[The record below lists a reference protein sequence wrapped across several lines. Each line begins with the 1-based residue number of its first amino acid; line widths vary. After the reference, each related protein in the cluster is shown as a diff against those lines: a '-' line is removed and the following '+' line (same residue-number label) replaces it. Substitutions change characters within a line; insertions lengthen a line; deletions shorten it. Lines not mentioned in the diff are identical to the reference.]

1 MTIRKT
7 RRPGHPLRP
16 PIPEM
21 KSLDKVLEQS
31 EVIKVNVEESAE
43 DLSQVND
50 ALTQERNG
58 NANKAD
64 LQTALEQTEGI
75 EDKVRDAADDL
86 DDVNRALKS
95 EVKERKKLEVQ
106 LDVAREQEQEAR
118 HAAVHDPLTS
128 LPNRTLFNDR
138 LEHGLAQAKRH
149 GWILAVMYIDLD
161 GFKKINDTHGHQA
174 GDRVLVIIADRL
186 QEMVRADDTV
196 SRQGG
201 DEFLYLLLELKNEA
215 DVAGIAE
222 NLIRR
227 LGEPCDVTVDGAQ
240 VSLRAMPSIGVAIF
254 PTDGTCVN
262 SLLECADKAM
272 YRAKQEKTGYAL
284 MR

>member
-1 MTIRKT
+1 MTTRKT
-7 RRPGHPLRP
+7 RRSGQPPRPG
-16 PIPEM
+16 IPEM
-21 KSLDKVLEQS
+21 KSLDHVIEQS
-31 EVIKVNVEESAE
+31 EVIKGQVEESAE
-43 DLSQVND
+43 DLSRVND
-50 ALTQERNG
+50 VLTQEVNG
-58 NANKAD
+58 HTDKAD
-64 LQTALEQTEGI
+64 LHSALEQTEGI

-106 LDVAREQEQEAR
+106 LDAAREQEKEAR

-138 LEHGLAQAKRH
+138 LEHGLAQANRH

-174 GDRVLVIIADRL
+174 GDRVLMIIADRL
-186 QEMVRADDTV
+186 QKMVRADDTV

-201 DEFLYLLLELKNEA
+201 DEFLYLLLELRNEA
-215 DVAGIAE
+215 DASSIAE

-227 LGEPCDVTVDGAQ
+227 LGEPCEVTVDGAQ
-240 VSLRAMPSIGVAIF
+240 VSLKAMPSIGVAIF
-254 PTDGTCVN
+254 PTDGTSVD

-272 YRAKQEKTGYAL
+272 YRAKQQKTGYAL